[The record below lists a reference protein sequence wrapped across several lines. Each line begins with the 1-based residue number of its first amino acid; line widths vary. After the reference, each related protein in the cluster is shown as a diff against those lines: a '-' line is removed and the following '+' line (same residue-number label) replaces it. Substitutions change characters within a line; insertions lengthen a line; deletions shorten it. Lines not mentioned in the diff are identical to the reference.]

1 MNVETVD
8 RFVIGTVIS
17 NKMDKTVVVQLVGK
31 KKHPLYGKY
40 VKYRTKYYAHDD
52 ANVCEIGD
60 VVKLLPTRPLSKS
73 KRWVV
78 SEVVQKSKDTQ
89 GSAA

>member
-1 MNVETVD
+1 MTVENTE

-17 NKMDKTVVVQLVGK
+17 NKMDKTVIVQLVGK

-52 ANVCEIGD
+52 ANVCQIGD
-60 VVKLLPTRPLSKS
+60 IVKITPTRPTSKS
-73 KRWVV
+73 KRWTVE
-78 SEVVQKSKDTQ
+78 EVVKKTAEVQ

>member
-1 MNVETVD
+1 MNVETIE

-60 VVKLLPTRPLSKS
+60 IVKISPTRPISKS

-78 SEVVQKSKDTQ
+78 DEVVQKTKEAQ

>member
-1 MNVETVD
+1 MMTGETTE
-8 RFVIGTVIS
+8 RFLIGTVVS
-17 NKMDKTVVVQLVGK
+17 NKMDKTVVVQIVGK

-52 ANVCEIGD
+52 SNACKVGD
-60 VVKLLPTRPLSKS
+60 IVKLTESRPLSKK

-78 SEVVQKSKDTQ
+78 QEVVESSREVQE
-89 GSAA
+89 SA

>member
-1 MNVETVD
+1 MNVETVE

>member
-1 MNVETVD
+1 MTVENIE
-8 RFVIGTVIS
+8 RFVIGTVVS

-52 ANVCEIGD
+52 ANTCQIGD

-78 SEVVQKSKDTQ
+78 SEVIHKAKEAS